1 MAKLEFQADMFNIF
15 KRLKTRKIS
24 QLKLKGFKVDVKE
37 KNKNLKILTQF
48 ITFIF
53 KYFLK
58 KVQRLVY
65 FFGHLIKGSKTL
77 VENLKNYTVKKLI
90 WSRGKLGRPIANLII
105 MAMAFVV
112 FTFGE
117 ILNSSRFVN
126 SQEINPDYLSN
137 TTDILPN
144 KNTAL
149 TTIPEDRKRAESFE
163 YTVQSGDTLSSIG
176 QKFKIA
182 LDALEYVNGLTD
194 NSVLSVGDVLT
205 IPPISGLIHEVEDG
219 DSLSSIAEK
228 YSVAPQAIADF
239 NYILDTSSL
248 AVGSELVIPGA
259 EVPEVV
265 PIPTYIP
272 SYVPQPSY
280 LAAPNL
286 GDGFVWPTSVYII
299 TQYFYWY
306 HNGIDIAVPWGR
318 GMPPIYATSSGTVVR
333 SGWDPWGLGLHV
345 AIDHGNGY
353 SSVYG
358 HLSRIDVGYGQQV
371 SKGQRIGLMGN
382 TGYSTG
388 PHLHFT
394 IKYNGVAQNPLNFI
408 Q

>member
-1 MAKLEFQADMFNIF
+1 MFNIF
-15 KRLKTRKIS
+15 KHLRPQKIS
-24 QLKLKGFKVDVKE
+24 QLKLKGFKVEVED
-37 KNKNLKILTQF
+37 KNKNLKILARF
-48 ITFIF
+48 LAFIF

-58 KVQRLVY
+58 KIQKSVY

-77 VENLKNYTVKKLI
+77 AENSKEYVTKKLI
-90 WSRGKLGRPIANLII
+90 WSRGKLGRPIANLVI
-105 MAMAFVV
+105 MGMAFVV

-117 ILNSSRFVN
+117 ILSSTRFVN

-194 NSVLSVGDVLT
+194 TSVLSVGDVLT

-219 DSLSSIAEK
+219 DTLSSIAEK
-228 YSVAPQAIADF
+228 YSVVPQAIADF

-265 PIPTYIP
+265 PVPTYTP

-280 LAAPNL
+280 PSVPNL
-286 GDGFVWPTSVYII
+286 ADGFVWPAPSYII

-318 GMPPIYATSSGTVVR
+318 GMPPIYATSSGTIVR

-345 AIDHGNGY
+345 VINHGNGY
-353 SSVYG
+353 TSTYG
-358 HLSRIDVGYGQQV
+358 HLSRLNVGYGTQV

-382 TGYSTG
+382 TGNSTG

-394 IKYNGVAQNPLNFI
+394 IKYNGVAQNPLNYI
-408 Q
+408 R